1 MGNLINLLQKIWVS
15 SIRAKVFS
23 KSSFLK
29 GKLTHDTEMLGKMSP
44 YITLVFKQQ
53 KMKSKIHYEGGKE
66 PIFGDKFSF
75 DITDASEEIVMRV
88 WDKDMTTSDAVGF
101 CKIKIT
107 SLIINN
113 GVEDWFD
120 IYFDNK
126 KAGSIQVRSRFEPVG
141 GDQYENMMREHQE

>member
-1 MGNLINLLQKIWVS
+1 MSIVNKSEGLLEIQL
-15 SIRAKVFS
+15 
-23 KSSFLK
+23 LK

-126 KAGSIQVRSRFEPVG
+126 KAGSI
-141 GDQYENMMREHQE
+141 

>member
-1 MGNLINLLQKIWVS
+1 
-15 SIRAKVFS
+15 
-23 KSSFLK
+23 
-29 GKLTHDTEMLGKMSP
+29 MSP

-101 CKIKIT
+101 CKIKIS